1 MYVKLFD
8 ERLISEII
16 FMLKQKMFLMDDHV
30 FEEGDKEDRVQ
41 AQSIDDQEDL
51 SAAIAMGGL
60 SNENTQ

>member
-1 MYVKLFD
+1 
-8 ERLISEII
+8 
-16 FMLKQKMFLMDDHV
+16 MDDHV